1 MRIPGMHRIGLKLVS
16 VILAALLWLIVAGEQ
31 IVERALRIPL
41 EFVNLSSQ
49 LELVGDAPYSVDV
62 RVRGS
67 SGALGRIA
75 AGELIAV
82 LDLRAARPG
91 LRLFH
96 VTNADVRAPFGIE
109 VVQVSPSNVSMRFD
123 LSGTRSVPVSP
134 RVEGEPGAGLVVD
147 TITSVPESVQ
157 IIGAASV
164 VNDVRDAITEPIS
177 VDGATEPVVEQV
189 TIGVS
194 DPAVRLRTP
203 QTARV
208 TITFRSR

>member
-1 MRIPGMHRIGLKLVS
+1 MRIPGMQRIGLKLVS
-16 VILAALLWLIVAGEQ
+16 VILAAFLWLIVAGEQ

-41 EFVNLSSQ
+41 EYVNLSSQ
-49 LELVGDAPYSVDV
+49 LELVGDAPDSVDV

-75 AGELIAV
+75 AGELVAV
-82 LDLRAARPG
+82 LDVRSARPG

-96 VTNADVRAPFGIE
+96 VTNSDVRAPFGIE
-109 VVQVSPSNVSMRFD
+109 VVQVTPSNMSMRFD
-123 LSGTRSVPVSP
+123 RSATRSVPVSP
-134 RVEGEPGAGLVVD
+134 SVEGEPAPGLMVD
-147 TITSVPESVQ
+147 TITSEPATVV
-157 IIGAASV
+157 IVGAASL
-164 VNDVRDAITEPIS
+164 VNGVRDAITEPIS
-177 VDGATEPVVEQV
+177 VAGATGPVVEQV
-189 TIGVS
+189 NVGVV

>member
-1 MRIPGMHRIGLKLVS
+1 
-16 VILAALLWLIVAGEQ
+16 
-31 IVERALRIPL
+31 
-41 EFVNLSSQ
+41 
-49 LELVGDAPYSVDV
+49 VDV

-96 VTNADVRAPFGIE
+96 VTNTDVRAPFGIE

-123 LSGTRSVPVSP
+123 LSATRAVPVTP
-134 RVEGEPGAGLVVD
+134 RVEGEPGPGLVVD
-147 TITSVPESVQ
+147 TITSVPETVQ
-157 IIGAASV
+157 IVGAASV
-164 VNDVRDAITEPIS
+164 VSDVRDAITEPIS
-177 VDGATEPVVEQV
+177 VEGATGPVVEQV
-189 TIGVS
+189 TVGVA

>member
-16 VILAALLWLIVAGEQ
+16 VVLAAFLWLIVAGEQ

-41 EFVNLSSQ
+41 EYVNLSSR
-49 LELVGDAPYSVDV
+49 LELVGDAPDSVDV

-96 VTNADVRAPFGIE
+96 VTTSDVRAPFGIE
-109 VVQVSPSNVSMRFD
+109 VVQVSPSNMSMRFD
-123 LSGTRSVPVSP
+123 LSATRTVPVSP
-134 RVEGEPGAGLVVD
+134 SVEGEPAPGLVVD
-147 TITSVPESVQ
+147 TITSEPPSVV
-157 IIGAASV
+157 IVGAASL
-164 VNDVRDAITEPIS
+164 VNGVRDAITEPVS
-177 VDGATEPVVEQV
+177 VAGATGPVVEQV
-189 TIGVS
+189 NVGVV